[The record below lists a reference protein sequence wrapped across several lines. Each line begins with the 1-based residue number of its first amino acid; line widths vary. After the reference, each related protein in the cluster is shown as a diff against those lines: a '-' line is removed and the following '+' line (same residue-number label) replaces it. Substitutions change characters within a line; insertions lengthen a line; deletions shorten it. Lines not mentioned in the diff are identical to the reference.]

1 MPTAKAVKVG
11 ILISAQAGTSS
22 FDRGLV
28 AAENALHD
36 GSQVYLYCIDNGVE
50 GLNDG
55 RLPKLKNAGVHLFAC
70 AYSLQRR
77 GLNAPPEATLAG
89 LTILSDIMA
98 SAGRF
103 ESFN

>member
-1 MPTAKAVKVG
+1 MPTTRPAKVG
-11 ILISAQAGTSS
+11 ILISAQTGTAS
-22 FDRGLV
+22 FDQGLV

-50 GLNDG
+50 GLNDA
-55 RLPKLKNAGVHLFAC
+55 RFAKLKNAGVHLFAC

-77 GLNAPPEATLAG
+77 ALNAPPEATLAG

-98 SAGRF
+98 SAERF

>member
-1 MPTAKAVKVG
+1 MNTASGKKVG
-11 ILISAQAGTSS
+11 IMISAAPGSGS
-22 FDRGLV
+22 FRQGLT
-28 AAENALHD
+28 AAETALRD

-50 GLNDG
+50 GLAD
-55 RLPKLKNAGVHLFAC
+55 PKIAQLRNSGAHLFAC

-77 GLNAPPEATLAG
+77 GLEAPPEATLAG

-98 SAGRF
+98 SADCF